1 MLCSWENVTTVIP
14 ESRVE
19 RGGGIVNDFTVVII
33 LAKPWKMSKTLKIIF
48 YAWKGIVLGSM
59 LRWNKGC
66 LKDNA
71 LIYYS
76 YSYYFPNVIIN
87 K

>member
-33 LAKPWKMSKTLKIIF
+33 LAKPWKMSKTLKIIK
-48 YAWKGIVLGSM
+48 YSM
-59 LRWNKGC
+59 HER
-66 LKDNA
+66 A
-71 LIYYS
+71 
-76 YSYYFPNVIIN
+76 
-87 K
+87 